1 MTKGKNK
8 PGPANV
14 SLKHAATVA
23 TAGPVVDL
31 KELERLMAFM
41 AEHGLEELEYQRAAL
56 HIRLRKPSQMVSIPG
71 AQAVLHSIP
80 QASGAREKRA
90 GGAPATA
97 APAEDLHNV
106 KSPIVG
112 TFYEAAT
119 PGADPFV
126 KVGDRVKA
134 GQVLCIIEA
143 MKLMNEIESDRA
155 GEVVRRLVE
164 NGQPVEY
171 GQALFA
177 LRPAPGD

>member
-1 MTKGKNK
+1 
-8 PGPANV
+8 
-14 SLKHAATVA
+14 
-23 TAGPVVDL
+23 
-31 KELERLMAFM
+31 
-41 AEHGLEELEYQRAAL
+41 
-56 HIRLRKPSQMVSIPG
+56 
-71 AQAVLHSIP
+71 
-80 QASGAREKRA
+80 
-90 GGAPATA
+90 
-97 APAEDLHNV
+97 
-106 KSPIVG
+106 
-112 TFYEAAT
+112 
-119 PGADPFV
+119 V